1 MGKETP
7 RVLLLLNSEM
17 SALKDLNHSYST
29 MRLIALGALAL
40 AVVVSLAAGALVFH
54 AYGVVGQRVYV
65 VGNGGSTQMALA
77 DSPED
82 HTQYEMRNLVRTFA
96 LNMFGHDQ
104 YTFKNNLNTA
114 LPLID
119 DMGGRRL
126 YDGFKKGAVLDNYI
140 KFGARTTA
148 TVDSIVLDT
157 KSLPVKGR
165 LYIRQK
171 AFIGDRQSKS
181 LPMGMSF
188 ELTNTHRSNYN
199 PFGLMIT
206 RFDYI
211 PYNPEASEKEK
222 RTLQAQQDRDEAL
235 LQQAKA
241 EAEAAQKEAAQ

>member
-1 MGKETP
+1 
-7 RVLLLLNSEM
+7 M
-17 SALKDLNHSYST
+17 SNLKDLNQTYSS
-29 MRLIALGALAL
+29 MRLVALAAVGL
-40 AVVVSLAAGALVFH
+40 AIVTMAICGGLVFH

-65 VGNGGSTQMALA
+65 VGNGGSTAMALA

-82 HTQYEMRNLVRTFA
+82 HTEYEMRNLVRTFA

-119 DMGGRRL
+119 DMGGRLL

-148 TVDSIVLDT
+148 SVDSIVLDT
-157 KSLPVKGR
+157 NTLPVKGR

-181 LPMGMSF
+181 MPMGMSF

-206 RFDYI
+206 RFNYI
-211 PYNPEASEKEK
+211 SYNPEASEKEK
-222 RTLQAQQDRDEAL
+222 RVLQAQKDRDDAQ
-235 LQQAKA
+235 LQQAKI
-241 EAEAAQKEAAQ
+241 EAEEAQKEAAQ

>member
-1 MGKETP
+1 MD
-7 RVLLLLNSEM
+7 SI
-17 SALKDLNHSYST
+17 KDLNQTYTS
-29 MRLIALGALAL
+29 MRLVALAAVAL
-40 AVVVSLAAGALVFH
+40 AILTILVAGSLVFH
-54 AYGVVGQRVYV
+54 AYGIVGQRVYV
-65 VGNGGSTQMALA
+65 VGNSGTTQMALA

-157 KSLPVKGR
+157 NSLPVKGR

-188 ELTNTHRSNYN
+188 ELTNTHRSNFN
-199 PFGLMIT
+199 PFGIMIT

-222 RTLQAQQDRDEAL
+222 RVLQAQKDRDDAL

>member
-1 MGKETP
+1 MD
-7 RVLLLLNSEM
+7 S
-17 SALKDLNHSYST
+17 LKDLNQTYSS
-29 MRLIALGALAL
+29 MRLIALSAVAL
-40 AVVVSLAAGALVFH
+40 AVVTVVAAGALIFH
-54 AYGVVGQRVYV
+54 AYGIVGQRVYV

-82 HTQYEMRNLVRTFA
+82 HTEYEMRNLVRTFA
-96 LNMFGHDQ
+96 LNMFAHDQ

-119 DMGGRRL
+119 DQGGKRL
-126 YDGFKKGAVLDNYI
+126 YDGFKKGSVLDNYM

-148 TVDSIVLDT
+148 SIDSIVLNT
-157 KSLPVKGR
+157 NSLPVTGR
-165 LYIRQK
+165 LYIRQR

-188 ELTNTHRSNYN
+188 ELTNTHRSNFN

-206 RFDYI
+206 RFDYV

-222 RTLQAQQDRDEAL
+222 RTLQAQKDRDDAQMLREKEA
-235 LQQAKA
+235 
-241 EAEAAQKEAAQ
+241 AEAAQKESAQ

>member
-1 MGKETP
+1 MDT
-7 RVLLLLNSEM
+7 
-17 SALKDLNHSYST
+17 LKDLNQTYSS
-29 MRLIALGALAL
+29 MRIIALAAVGLAIVT
-40 AVVVSLAAGALVFH
+40 AVISGALVFH
-54 AYGVVGQRVYV
+54 AYGIVGQRVYV
-65 VGNGGSTQMALA
+65 VGNGGTTQMALA
-77 DSPED
+77 NSPED
-82 HTQYEMRNLVRTFA
+82 HTEYEMRNLVRTFA
-96 LNMFGHDQ
+96 MNMFGHDQ

-140 KFGARTTA
+140 KFGARTTT
-148 TVDSIVLDT
+148 TVDSIILDT
-157 KSLPVKGR
+157 QTLPVKGR

-188 ELTNTHRSNYN
+188 ELTNTHRSNFN

-222 RTLQAQQDRDEAL
+222 RVLKAQEDRDQAQLE
-235 LQQAKA
+235 QAKA

>member
-1 MGKETP
+1 
-7 RVLLLLNSEM
+7 
-17 SALKDLNHSYST
+17 
-29 MRLIALGALAL
+29 MRLVALAAVGL
-40 AVVVSLAAGALVFH
+40 AIVTMVVSGGLVFH

-65 VGNGGSTQMALA
+65 VGNGGSTAMALA
-77 DSPED
+77 ESPED
-82 HTQYEMRNLVRTFA
+82 HTEYEMRNLVRTFA

-119 DMGGRRL
+119 DMGGRLL

-148 TVDSIVLDT
+148 SVDSIVLDT
-157 KSLPVKGR
+157 NTLPVKGR

-181 LPMGMSF
+181 MPMGMSF
-188 ELTNTHRSNYN
+188 ELTNTHRSNFN

-206 RFDYI
+206 RFNYI

-222 RTLQAQQDRDEAL
+222 RILQAQKDRDDAQ
-235 LQQAKA
+235 LQQAKV
-241 EAEAAQKEAAQ
+241 EAEEAQKEAAQ